1 MLNKLLLNRTLVHRI
16 SPILQT
22 HTFRAASSKFD
33 KAGAWSDLG
42 TKDSKTKGHLGFLKN
57 VNGRNQDNQRRSEKQ
72 IEKERRQEIEQAKE
86 SLKYIE

>member
-1 MLNKLLLNRTLVHRI
+1 MLNKLLLNRTLVHRL

-33 KAGAWSDLG
+33 KTGAGAM
-42 TKDSKTKGHLGFLKN
+42 DSKTKGHLGFLKN
-57 VNGRNQDNQRRSEKQ
+57 VNGKNQDSQRRSEKQ
-72 IEKERRQEIEQAKE
+72 IEKERRQEIDQAKE